1 MNEVKLFDF
10 ENNKMRT
17 QEIDNQIYFCLK
29 DVCDILEI
37 DNVSQ
42 CKTRLNKGGVSTNE
56 VGVQTGFKKDGTPAI
71 QKVKMTFINES
82 NLYKVIF
89 QSRKP
94 QAERFTEWVTSEVLP
109 TLRKTGSYQMPTNP
123 MQALE
128 LMFQALKETNDGVTQ
143 IEKRVTEIE
152 ENAPLTPS
160 EYSMLCRKINE
171 RIRTIKH
178 ERGLEHLNRE
188 QQSELYRSINRDIK
202 TVTGVQVRSQIR
214 QKALSRVLEFVYDW
228 EPSKAT
234 LYTIQQIP
242 LDL

>member
-10 ENNKMRT
+10 ENNKIRT
-17 QEIDNQIYFCLK
+17 VMINDKPYFVGK
-29 DVCDILEI
+29 DVCNVLGYTNSRDAIKTHVFEDDKGVETI
-37 DNVSQ
+37 D
-42 CKTRLNKGGVSTNE
+42 TLGGKQN
-56 VGVQTGFKKDGTPAI
+56 
-71 QKVKMTFINES
+71 MTIINES
-82 NLYKVIF
+82 GLYALIF
-89 QSRKP
+89 GSRLSSAKKFK
-94 QAERFTEWVTSEVLP
+94 RWVTSEVLP